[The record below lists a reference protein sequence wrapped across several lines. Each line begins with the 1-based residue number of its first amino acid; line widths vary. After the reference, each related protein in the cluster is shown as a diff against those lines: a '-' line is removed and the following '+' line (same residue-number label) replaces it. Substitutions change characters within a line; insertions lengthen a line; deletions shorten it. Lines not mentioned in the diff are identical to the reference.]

1 VIYGLGAAIFWGLA
15 DLFAAFSGRRVGVAA
30 TVLISQVAAAIA
42 ISGVV
47 LASGHDLDR
56 LTEVAGWLLP
66 IAVVTAVAY
75 VVLYR
80 ALELG
85 PIALVSPLLASY
97 AVIPVLLAV
106 IFLDESLGAVE
117 ITGAAVTIGGAVV
130 TSADVRSLRRGT
142 RVPAAALPWAL
153 ASTVLFGTAA
163 YAVAWSSKRVG
174 WLTSLWLVR
183 TSTALLFVI
192 AAVVAIAAV
201 RPGLRGGTLPTR
213 AVALCA
219 LVGLADL
226 AGTISYSRGAEVGL
240 VSIVTAV
247 SATYPL
253 IPVFGGIALLDERP
267 AVNHYIGVAMVIA
280 GLLLLGA

>member
-15 DLFAAFSGRRVGVAA
+15 DLFAAFSGRRVGVGA
-30 TVLISQVAAAIA
+30 TVLLSQVAAAVA
-42 ISGVV
+42 ISVVV
-47 LASGHDLDR
+47 LASGHDLDG
-56 LTEVAGWLLP
+56 LDEVAGWLLP
-66 IAVVTAVAY
+66 IAALTAVAY
-75 VVLYR
+75 VTLYR

-106 IFLDESLGAVE
+106 IFLDETLGSVE
-117 ITGAAVTIGGAVV
+117 IAGAAVTIGGAVV
-130 TSADVRSLRRGT
+130 TSADVRSLRTGT

-163 YAVAWSSKRVG
+163 YAVAWSAKRVG

-192 AAVVAIAAV
+192 AAVVAIAV
-201 RPGLRGGTLPTR
+201 MRPALRGTLSTR
-213 AVALCA
+213 AVGLCA
-219 LVGLADL
+219 LLGLADL
-226 AGTISYSRGAEVGL
+226 TGTISYSRGSEVGL

-267 AVNHYIGVAMVIA
+267 AINHYVGVAMVIA

>member
-30 TVLISQVAAAIA
+30 TVLLSQVAAAVA
-42 ISGVV
+42 INVVV

-56 LTEVAGWLLP
+56 VAEVAGWLTP
-66 IAVVTAVAY
+66 VAVVTAVAY
-75 VVLYR
+75 VSLYR

-106 IFLDESLGAVE
+106 IFLDESLGSIE
-117 ITGAAVTIGGAVV
+117 ITGAAVTIVGAVV
-130 TSADVRSLRRGT
+130 TSADVRSLRTGT

-153 ASTVLFGTAA
+153 GSTVLFGTAA
-163 YAVAWSSKRVG
+163 YALAWSAKRVG

-183 TSTALLFVI
+183 TSTALLFVV
-192 AAVVAIAAV
+192 AAVVAFAV
-201 RPGLRGGTLPTR
+201 LRRPALRGSLSTR

-219 LVGLADL
+219 LLGLADL
-226 AGTISYSRGAEVGL
+226 AGTISYSRGSEVGL

-267 AVNHYIGVAMVIA
+267 AINHYVGVAMVIA

>member
-1 VIYGLGAAIFWGLA
+1 MIYGLGAAIFWGIA

-30 TVLISQVAAAIA
+30 TVLLSQVAAAVA
-42 ISGVV
+42 ISVV
-47 LASGHDLDR
+47 VIASGRDLDG
-56 LTEVAGWLLP
+56 LDEVAGWLLP
-66 IAVVTAVAY
+66 IAAVTAVAY
-75 VVLYR
+75 VTLYR

-106 IFLDESLGAVE
+106 VFLDETLGSVE
-117 ITGAAVTIGGAVV
+117 IAGAAVTIGGAVV
-130 TSADVRSLRRGT
+130 TSADVRSLRSGT
-142 RVPAAALPWAL
+142 RFPAAALPWAL

-163 YAVAWSSKRVG
+163 YAVAWSAKQVG

-192 AAVVAIAAV
+192 AAVVAIAV
-201 RPGLRGGTLPTR
+201 MRPALRGTVSTR

-219 LVGLADL
+219 LLGLADL
-226 AGTISYSRGAEVGL
+226 TGTISYSRGSEVGL

-267 AVNHYIGVAMVIA
+267 AINHYVGVAMVIA

>member
-1 VIYGLGAAIFWGLA
+1 VIYGLGAAIFWGFA

-30 TVLISQVAAAIA
+30 TVLLSQVAAAVV
-42 ISGVV
+42 ISVVV

-56 LTEVAGWLLP
+56 LDEVAGWLLP
-66 IAVVTAVAY
+66 IAAVTAVAY
-75 VVLYR
+75 VTLYR

-106 IFLDESLGAVE
+106 IFLDEKLGSVE
-117 ITGAAVTIGGAVV
+117 IAGAAVTIGGAVV
-130 TSADVRSLRRGT
+130 TCADVRSLRTGT

-163 YAVAWSSKRVG
+163 YAVAWSAKRVG

-192 AAVVAIAAV
+192 AAVVAIAVVRPAV
-201 RPGLRGGTLPTR
+201 RGTLSTR

-219 LVGLADL
+219 LLGVADL
-226 AGTISYSRGAEVGL
+226 AGTISYSRGSEVGL

-267 AVNHYIGVAMVIA
+267 AINHYIGVAMVIA

>member
-1 VIYGLGAAIFWGLA
+1 MIYGLGAAIFWGIA
-15 DLFAAFSGRRVGVAA
+15 DLFAALSGRRVGVAA
-30 TVLISQVAAAIA
+30 TVLLSQVGAAVV
-42 ISGVV
+42 ISVVV

-56 LTEVAGWLLP
+56 LDEVAGWLLP
-66 IAVVTAVAY
+66 IAGVTAVAY
-75 VVLYR
+75 VTLYR

-106 IFLDESLGAVE
+106 IFLDEKLGSVE
-117 ITGAAVTIGGAVV
+117 IAGAAVTIGGAVV
-130 TSADVRSLRRGT
+130 TCADVRSLRTGT

-163 YAVAWSSKRVG
+163 YAVAWSAKRVG

-192 AAVVAIAAV
+192 AAVVAIAVVRPAV
-201 RPGLRGGTLPTR
+201 RGTLSTR

-219 LVGLADL
+219 LLGVADL
-226 AGTISYSRGAEVGL
+226 AGTISYSRGSEVGL

-267 AVNHYIGVAMVIA
+267 AINHYIGVAMVIA

>member
-1 VIYGLGAAIFWGLA
+1 MIYGLGAAIFWGIA

-30 TVLISQVAAAIA
+30 TVLLSQVAAAVA
-42 ISGVV
+42 ISVVV

-56 LTEVAGWLLP
+56 VDEVAGWLLP
-66 IAVVTAVAY
+66 IAAVTAVAY
-75 VVLYR
+75 VTLYR

-106 IFLDESLGAVE
+106 LFLDETLGSVE
-117 ITGAAVTIGGAVV
+117 IAGAAVTIGGAVV
-130 TSADVRSLRRGT
+130 TSADVRSLRTGT

-163 YAVAWSSKRVG
+163 YAVAWSAKRVG

-192 AAVVAIAAV
+192 AAVVAIAV
-201 RPGLRGGTLPTR
+201 MRPALRGTLSTR

-219 LVGLADL
+219 LLGLADL
-226 AGTISYSRGAEVGL
+226 TGTISYSRGSEVGL

-267 AVNHYIGVAMVIA
+267 AINHYVGVAMVIA

>member
-1 VIYGLGAAIFWGLA
+1 MIYGLGAAIFWGIA

-30 TVLISQVAAAIA
+30 TVLLSQVAAAVA
-42 ISGVV
+42 ISVVV

-56 LTEVAGWLLP
+56 LDEVAGWLLP
-66 IAVVTAVAY
+66 IAAITAVAY
-75 VVLYR
+75 VTLYR

-106 IFLDESLGAVE
+106 IFLDESLGSIE
-117 ITGAAVTIGGAVV
+117 MTGAAVTIVGAVV
-130 TSADVRSLRRGT
+130 TSADVRTLRTGT

-163 YAVAWSSKRVG
+163 YAVAWSAKRVG

-192 AAVVAIAAV
+192 AAVVAIAIM
-201 RPGLRGGTLPTR
+201 RPALRGTLSTR

-219 LVGLADL
+219 LLGVADL
-226 AGTISYSRGAEVGL
+226 AGTISYSRGSEVGL

-267 AVNHYIGVAMVIA
+267 AINHYVGVAMVIA

>member
-1 VIYGLGAAIFWGLA
+1 MIYGLGAAIFWGIA

-30 TVLISQVAAAIA
+30 TVLLSQVAAAVA
-42 ISGVV
+42 ISVVV

-56 LTEVAGWLLP
+56 LDEVAGWLLP
-66 IAVVTAVAY
+66 IAAITAVAY
-75 VVLYR
+75 VTLYR

-106 IFLDESLGAVE
+106 LFLDETLGSVE
-117 ITGAAVTIGGAVV
+117 IAGAAVTIGGAVV
-130 TSADVRSLRRGT
+130 TSADVRSLRTGT

-163 YAVAWSSKRVG
+163 YAVAWSAKRVG

-192 AAVVAIAAV
+192 AAVVAIALM
-201 RPGLRGGTLPTR
+201 RPALRGTLSTR

-219 LVGLADL
+219 LLGLADL
-226 AGTISYSRGAEVGL
+226 TGTISYSRGSEVGL

-267 AVNHYIGVAMVIA
+267 AINHYIGVAMVIA

>member
-1 VIYGLGAAIFWGLA
+1 VIYGLGAAIFWGIA

-30 TVLISQVAAAIA
+30 TVLLSQVAAAVA
-42 ISGVV
+42 ISVVV

-56 LTEVAGWLLP
+56 LDEVAGWLLP
-66 IAVVTAVAY
+66 IAAVTAVAY
-75 VVLYR
+75 VTLYR

-106 IFLDESLGAVE
+106 LFLDETLGSVE
-117 ITGAAVTIGGAVV
+117 IAGAAVTIGGAVV
-130 TSADVRSLRRGT
+130 TSADVRSLRK
-142 RVPAAALPWAL
+142 RVAAAALPWAL

-163 YAVAWSSKRVG
+163 YAVAWSAKRVG

-183 TSTALLFVI
+183 TSTALLFVM
-192 AAVVAIAAV
+192 AAVVVIAV
-201 RPGLRGGTLPTR
+201 MRPALRGTLSTR

-219 LVGLADL
+219 LLGLADL
-226 AGTISYSRGAEVGL
+226 TGTISYSRGSEVGL

-267 AVNHYIGVAMVIA
+267 AINHYVGVAMVIA

>member
-1 VIYGLGAAIFWGLA
+1 MIYGLGAAVFWGIA

-30 TVLISQVAAAIA
+30 TVLLSQVAAAVA
-42 ISGVV
+42 ISVLV
-47 LASGHDLDR
+47 LASGHDLDG
-56 LTEVAGWLLP
+56 LDEVAGWLLP
-66 IAVVTAVAY
+66 IAAITAVAY
-75 VVLYR
+75 VTLYR

-106 IFLDESLGAVE
+106 IFLDETLGSVGIA
-117 ITGAAVTIGGAVV
+117 GAAVTIGGAVV

-163 YAVAWSSKRVG
+163 YAVAWSAKRVG

-192 AAVVAIAAV
+192 TAVVAIAVV
-201 RPGLRGGTLPTR
+201 RPALRGRLSTR

-219 LVGLADL
+219 LLGVADL
-226 AGTISYSRGAEVGL
+226 AGTISYSRGSEVGL

-267 AVNHYIGVAMVIA
+267 AINHYVGVAMVIA

>member
-1 VIYGLGAAIFWGLA
+1 VIYGLGAAVFWGIA

-30 TVLISQVAAAIA
+30 TVLLSQVAAAVA
-42 ISGVV
+42 ISVVV
-47 LASGHDLDR
+47 LAPGHDLDG
-56 LTEVAGWLLP
+56 LDEVAGWLLP
-66 IAVVTAVAY
+66 IAAVTAVAY
-75 VVLYR
+75 VTLYR

-106 IFLDESLGAVE
+106 IFLDETLGSVE
-117 ITGAAVTIGGAVV
+117 IAGATVTIGGAVV
-130 TSADVRSLRRGT
+130 TSADVRSLRTGT

-163 YAVAWSSKRVG
+163 YAVAWSAKRVG

-183 TSTALLFVI
+183 TSTALLLVI
-192 AAVVAIAAV
+192 AAVVAIAV
-201 RPGLRGGTLPTR
+201 MRPALRGTLSTR

-219 LVGLADL
+219 LLGLADL
-226 AGTISYSRGAEVGL
+226 TGTISYSRGSEVGL

-267 AVNHYIGVAMVIA
+267 AINHYVGVAMVIS

>member
-1 VIYGLGAAIFWGLA
+1 MIYGLGAAIFWGIA

-30 TVLISQVAAAIA
+30 TVLLSQVAAAVA
-42 ISGVV
+42 ISVVV

-56 LTEVAGWLLP
+56 LDEVAGWLLP
-66 IAVVTAVAY
+66 IAAVTAVAY
-75 VVLYR
+75 VTLYR

-106 IFLDESLGAVE
+106 IFLDETLGSVE
-117 ITGAAVTIGGAVV
+117 IAGAAVTIGGAVV
-130 TSADVRSLRRGT
+130 TSADVRSLRTGT
-142 RVPAAALPWAL
+142 RVRAAALPWAL

-163 YAVAWSSKRVG
+163 YAVAWSAKRVG

-192 AAVVAIAAV
+192 AAVVTIAV
-201 RPGLRGGTLPTR
+201 MRPALRGTLSTR
-213 AVALCA
+213 AVALCT
-219 LVGLADL
+219 LLGLADL
-226 AGTISYSRGAEVGL
+226 TGTISYSRGSEVGL

-267 AVNHYIGVAMVIA
+267 AINHYVGVAMVIA

>member
-1 VIYGLGAAIFWGLA
+1 MIYGLGAAIFWGIA

-30 TVLISQVAAAIA
+30 TVLLSQVAAAVA
-42 ISGVV
+42 ISVVV

-56 LTEVAGWLLP
+56 LDEVAGWLLP
-66 IAVVTAVAY
+66 IAAITAVAY
-75 VVLYR
+75 VTLYR

-106 IFLDESLGAVE
+106 LFLDETLGSVE
-117 ITGAAVTIGGAVV
+117 IAGAAVTIGGAVV
-130 TSADVRSLRRGT
+130 TSADVRSLRTGT

-163 YAVAWSSKRVG
+163 YAVAWSAKRVG

-192 AAVVAIAAV
+192 AAVVAIAV
-201 RPGLRGGTLPTR
+201 MRPALRGTLSSR

-219 LVGLADL
+219 LLGLADL
-226 AGTISYSRGAEVGL
+226 TGTISYSRGSEVGL

-267 AVNHYIGVAMVIA
+267 AINHYIGVAMVIA

>member
-1 VIYGLGAAIFWGLA
+1 MIYGLGAAIFWGLA

-30 TVLISQVAAAIA
+30 TVLLSQVAAAVA
-42 ISGVV
+42 ISVVV

-56 LTEVAGWLLP
+56 VAEVAGWLIP
-66 IAVVTAVAY
+66 VAAVTAVAY
-75 VVLYR
+75 VSLYR

-106 IFLDESLGAVE
+106 IFLDESLGSIE
-117 ITGAAVTIGGAVV
+117 ITGAAVTIVGAVV
-130 TSADVRSLRRGT
+130 TSADVRSLRTGT
-142 RVPAAALPWAL
+142 RVRSAALPWAL

-163 YAVAWSSKRVG
+163 YALAWSAKRVG

-183 TSTALLFVI
+183 TSTALVFVV
-192 AAVVAIAAV
+192 AAVVAFAV
-201 RPGLRGGTLPTR
+201 MRPALRGTLSTR

-219 LVGLADL
+219 LLGLADL
-226 AGTISYSRGAEVGL
+226 AGTISYSRGSEVGL

-267 AVNHYIGVAMVIA
+267 AINHYVGVAMVIA

>member
-1 VIYGLGAAIFWGLA
+1 VIYGLGAAIFWGIA

-30 TVLISQVAAAIA
+30 TVLLSQVAAAVA
-42 ISGVV
+42 ISVVV

-56 LTEVAGWLLP
+56 LDEVAGWLLP
-66 IAVVTAVAY
+66 IAAVTAVAY
-75 VVLYR
+75 VTLYR

-106 IFLDESLGAVE
+106 LFLDEALGSVE
-117 ITGAAVTIGGAVV
+117 IAGAAVTIGGAVV
-130 TSADVRSLRRGT
+130 TSADVRSLRTGT

-163 YAVAWSSKRVG
+163 YAVAWSAKRVG

-192 AAVVAIAAV
+192 AAVVAIAV
-201 RPGLRGGTLPTR
+201 IRPALRGTLSIR

-219 LVGLADL
+219 LLGLADL
-226 AGTISYSRGAEVGL
+226 TGTISYSRGSEVGL

-267 AVNHYIGVAMVIA
+267 AINHYVGVAMVIA

>member
-30 TVLISQVAAAIA
+30 TVLISQVAAAVA
-42 ISGVV
+42 ISVVV
-47 LASGHDLDR
+47 LASRDDLDR
-56 LTEVAGWLLP
+56 LSEVAGWLLP
-66 IAVVTAVAY
+66 IAAVTAVAY
-75 VVLYR
+75 VTLYR

-85 PIALVSPLLASY
+85 PIALVSPLLSSY

-106 IFLDESLGAVE
+106 IFLDESLGPVE
-117 ITGAAVTIGGAVV
+117 IAGAAVTIGGAVV
-130 TSADVRSLRRGT
+130 TSADVRSLRTGT
-142 RVPAAALPWAL
+142 RVAAAALPWAL
-153 ASTVLFGTAA
+153 ASTILFGTAA
-163 YAVAWSSKRVG
+163 YAVAWSAKRVG

-192 AAVVAIAAV
+192 AAVVAIAV
-201 RPGLRGGTLPTR
+201 MRPALRGTLSTR

-219 LVGLADL
+219 LLGLADL
-226 AGTISYSRGAEVGL
+226 TGTISYSRGSEVGL

-267 AVNHYIGVAMVIA
+267 AINHYVGVAMVIA

>member
-1 VIYGLGAAIFWGLA
+1 MIYGLGAAIFWGIA

-30 TVLISQVAAAIA
+30 TVLLSQVAAAVA
-42 ISGVV
+42 ISVVV

-56 LTEVAGWLLP
+56 LDEVAGWLLP
-66 IAVVTAVAY
+66 IAAITAVAY
-75 VVLYR
+75 VTLYR

-106 IFLDESLGAVE
+106 LFLDETLGSVE
-117 ITGAAVTIGGAVV
+117 IAGAAVTIGGAVV
-130 TSADVRSLRRGT
+130 TSADVRSLRTGT

-163 YAVAWSSKRVG
+163 YAVAWSAKRVG

-192 AAVVAIAAV
+192 AAVVAIAV
-201 RPGLRGGTLPTR
+201 MRPALRGTLSAR

-219 LVGLADL
+219 L
-226 AGTISYSRGAEVGL
+226 
-240 VSIVTAV
+240 
-247 SATYPL
+247 
-253 IPVFGGIALLDERP
+253 
-267 AVNHYIGVAMVIA
+267 
-280 GLLLLGA
+280 LG

>member
-1 VIYGLGAAIFWGLA
+1 VIYGLGAAIFWGIA

-30 TVLISQVAAAIA
+30 TVLLSQVAAAVA
-42 ISGVV
+42 ISVVV
-47 LASGHDLDR
+47 LASGHDLDG
-56 LTEVAGWLLP
+56 LDEVAGWLLP
-66 IAVVTAVAY
+66 IAAITAVAY
-75 VVLYR
+75 VTLYR

-106 IFLDESLGAVE
+106 IFLDETLGSVE
-117 ITGAAVTIGGAVV
+117 IAGAAVTIGGAVV

-163 YAVAWSSKRVG
+163 YAVAWSAKRVG

-192 AAVVAIAAV
+192 AAVVAIAV
-201 RPGLRGGTLPTR
+201 MRPPLRGRLSSQ

-219 LVGLADL
+219 LLGVADL
-226 AGTISYSRGAEVGL
+226 AGTISYSRGSEVGL

-267 AVNHYIGVAMVIA
+267 AINHYVGVAMVIA

>member
-1 VIYGLGAAIFWGLA
+1 VIYGLGAAIFWGIA

-30 TVLISQVAAAIA
+30 TVLLSQVAAAVA
-42 ISGVV
+42 ISVVV

-56 LTEVAGWLLP
+56 LDEVAGWLLP
-66 IAVVTAVAY
+66 IAAVTAVAY
-75 VVLYR
+75 VTLYR

-106 IFLDESLGAVE
+106 LFLDETLGSVE
-117 ITGAAVTIGGAVV
+117 IAGAAVTIGGAVV
-130 TSADVRSLRRGT
+130 TSADVRSLRTGT
-142 RVPAAALPWAL
+142 RVAAAALPWAL

-163 YAVAWSSKRVG
+163 YAVAWSAKRVG

-192 AAVVAIAAV
+192 AAVVAIAV
-201 RPGLRGGTLPTR
+201 MRPAIRGTLSTR
-213 AVALCA
+213 AVTLCA
-219 LVGLADL
+219 LLGLADL
-226 AGTISYSRGAEVGL
+226 TGTISYSRGSEVGL

-267 AVNHYIGVAMVIA
+267 AINHYVGVAMVIA

>member
-1 VIYGLGAAIFWGLA
+1 MIYGLGAAIFWGIA

-30 TVLISQVAAAIA
+30 TVLLSQVAAAVA
-42 ISGVV
+42 INVVV

-56 LTEVAGWLLP
+56 LDEVAGWLLP
-66 IAVVTAVAY
+66 IAAITAVAY
-75 VVLYR
+75 VTLYR

-106 IFLDESLGAVE
+106 LFLDETLGSVE
-117 ITGAAVTIGGAVV
+117 IAGAAVTIAGAVV
-130 TSADVRSLRRGT
+130 TSADVRSLRTGT

-163 YAVAWSSKRVG
+163 YAVAWSAKRVG

-192 AAVVAIAAV
+192 AAVVAIAV
-201 RPGLRGGTLPTR
+201 MRPALRGTLSTR

-219 LVGLADL
+219 LLGLADL
-226 AGTISYSRGAEVGL
+226 TGTISYSRGSEVGL

-253 IPVFGGIALLDERP
+253 IPVFGGIVLLDERP

>member
-1 VIYGLGAAIFWGLA
+1 VIYGLGAAIFWGIA
-15 DLFAAFSGRRVGVAA
+15 DLLAAFSGRRVGVAA
-30 TVLISQVAAAIA
+30 TVLISQVAAAVA
-42 ISGVV
+42 ISVVV
-47 LASGHDLDR
+47 LASGHDLDG
-56 LTEVAGWLLP
+56 LDEVAGWLLP

-75 VVLYR
+75 VTLYR

-106 IFLDESLGAVE
+106 IFLDETLGSVE
-117 ITGAAVTIGGAVV
+117 IAGAAVTIGGAVV
-130 TSADVRSLRRGT
+130 TSADVRSLRTGLRI
-142 RVPAAALPWAL
+142 PAAAFPWAL

-163 YAVAWSSKRVG
+163 YAIAWSAKRVG

-183 TSTALLFVI
+183 TSTAVLFVL
-192 AAVVAIAAV
+192 AAVVAIAVV
-201 RPGLRGGTLPTR
+201 RPALRGTLSTR

-219 LVGLADL
+219 LLGLADL
-226 AGTISYSRGAEVGL
+226 TGTISYSRGSEVGL

-267 AVNHYIGVAMVIA
+267 AINHYVGVAMVIA
-280 GLLLLGA
+280 GLMLLGA

>member
-30 TVLISQVAAAIA
+30 TVLISQVAAAVA

-66 IAVVTAVAY
+66 IAAVTAVAY
-75 VVLYR
+75 VTLYR

-106 IFLDESLGAVE
+106 MFLDESLGSVE
-117 ITGAAVTIGGAVV
+117 IAGAAVTIGGAVV
-130 TSADVRSLRRGT
+130 TSADVRALRTGT

-153 ASTVLFGTAA
+153 ASTVLFGIAA
-163 YAVAWSSKRVG
+163 YAVAWSAKRVG

-192 AAVVAIAAV
+192 AAVVALAVV
-201 RPGLRGGTLPTR
+201 RPALRGRLPGR

-219 LVGLADL
+219 LLGLADL
-226 AGTISYSRGAEVGL
+226 AGTISYSRGSEVGL

-253 IPVFGGIALLDERP
+253 IPVFGGIAVLDERP
-267 AVNHYIGVAMVIA
+267 AINQYIGVAMVIA

>member
-30 TVLISQVAAAIA
+30 TVLISQVAAAVA
-42 ISGVV
+42 ISVVV
-47 LASGHDLDR
+47 LASGDDLDR
-56 LTEVAGWLLP
+56 LSEVAGWLLP
-66 IAVVTAVAY
+66 IAAVTAVAY
-75 VVLYR
+75 VTLYR

-106 IFLDESLGAVE
+106 IFLGESLGPVE
-117 ITGAAVTIGGAVV
+117 IAGAAVTIGGAVV
-130 TSADVRSLRRGT
+130 TSADVRSLRTGT
-142 RVPAAALPWAL
+142 RVAAAALPWAL
-153 ASTVLFGTAA
+153 ASTILFGTAA
-163 YAVAWSSKRVG
+163 YAVAWSAKRVG

-183 TSTALLFVI
+183 TSTALLFVM
-192 AAVVAIAAV
+192 AAVVVIAV
-201 RPGLRGGTLPTR
+201 MRPALRGTLSTR

-219 LVGLADL
+219 LLGLADL
-226 AGTISYSRGAEVGL
+226 TGTISYSRGSEVGL

-267 AVNHYIGVAMVIA
+267 AINHYVGVAMVIA

>member
-1 VIYGLGAAIFWGLA
+1 MIYGLGAAIFWGIA

-30 TVLISQVAAAIA
+30 TVLLSQVAAAVA
-42 ISGVV
+42 ISVV
-47 LASGHDLDR
+47 VVASGHDLDR
-56 LTEVAGWLLP
+56 LDEVAGWLLP
-66 IAVVTAVAY
+66 IAAITAVAY
-75 VVLYR
+75 VTLYR

-106 IFLDESLGAVE
+106 LFLDETLGSVE
-117 ITGAAVTIGGAVV
+117 IAGAAVTIGGAVV
-130 TSADVRSLRRGT
+130 TSADVRSLRTGT

-163 YAVAWSSKRVG
+163 YAVAWSAKRVG

-192 AAVVAIAAV
+192 AAVVAMAV
-201 RPGLRGGTLPTR
+201 IRPALRGTLSAR

-219 LVGLADL
+219 LLGVADL
-226 AGTISYSRGAEVGL
+226 TGTISYSRGSEVGL

-267 AVNHYIGVAMVIA
+267 AVNHYVGVAMVIA

>member
-1 VIYGLGAAIFWGLA
+1 VIYGLGAAIFWGIA

-30 TVLISQVAAAIA
+30 TVLLSQVAAAVA
-42 ISGVV
+42 ISVVV

-56 LTEVAGWLLP
+56 LDEVAGWLLP
-66 IAVVTAVAY
+66 IAAVTAVAY
-75 VVLYR
+75 VTLYR

-106 IFLDESLGAVE
+106 LFLDETLGSVE
-117 ITGAAVTIGGAVV
+117 IAGAAVTIGGAVV
-130 TSADVRSLRRGT
+130 TSADVRSLRTGT

-163 YAVAWSSKRVG
+163 YAVAWSAKRVG

-192 AAVVAIAAV
+192 AAVVAIAV
-201 RPGLRGGTLPTR
+201 MRPALRGSLSTR

-219 LVGLADL
+219 LLGLADL
-226 AGTISYSRGAEVGL
+226 TGTISYSRGSEVGL

-267 AVNHYIGVAMVIA
+267 AINHYVGVAMVIA

>member
-1 VIYGLGAAIFWGLA
+1 MIYGLGAAIFWGIA

-30 TVLISQVAAAIA
+30 TVLLSQVGAAVV
-42 ISGVV
+42 ISVVV

-56 LTEVAGWLLP
+56 LDEVAGWLLP
-66 IAVVTAVAY
+66 IAGVTAVAY
-75 VVLYR
+75 VTLYR

-106 IFLDESLGAVE
+106 IFLDETLGSVE
-117 ITGAAVTIGGAVV
+117 IAGAAVTIGGAVV
-130 TSADVRSLRRGT
+130 TCADVRSLRTGT

-163 YAVAWSSKRVG
+163 YAVAWSAKRVG

-192 AAVVAIAAV
+192 AAVVAIAVVRPAV
-201 RPGLRGGTLPTR
+201 RGTLSTR

-219 LVGLADL
+219 LLGVADL
-226 AGTISYSRGAEVGL
+226 AGTISYSRGSEVGL

-267 AVNHYIGVAMVIA
+267 AINHYIGVAMVIA

>member
-1 VIYGLGAAIFWGLA
+1 VIYGLGAAIFWGIA

-30 TVLISQVAAAIA
+30 TVLLSQVAAAVA
-42 ISGVV
+42 IGVVV
-47 LASGHDLDR
+47 LASGHDLDG
-56 LTEVAGWLLP
+56 LDEVAGWLLP
-66 IAVVTAVAY
+66 IAAITAVAY
-75 VVLYR
+75 VTLYR

-106 IFLDESLGAVE
+106 IFLDETLGSVE
-117 ITGAAVTIGGAVV
+117 IAGAAVTIGGAVV

-163 YAVAWSSKRVG
+163 YAVAWSAKRVG

-192 AAVVAIAAV
+192 AAVVAIAV
-201 RPGLRGGTLPTR
+201 MRPPLRGRLSSQ

-219 LVGLADL
+219 LLGVADL
-226 AGTISYSRGAEVGL
+226 AGTISYSRGSEVGL

-267 AVNHYIGVAMVIA
+267 AINHYVGVAMVIA

>member
-1 VIYGLGAAIFWGLA
+1 VIYGLGAAIFWGIA

-30 TVLISQVAAAIA
+30 TVLLSQVAAAVA
-42 ISGVV
+42 ITVVV
-47 LASGHDLDR
+47 LASGHGLDEVD
-56 LTEVAGWLLP
+56 EVASWLIP
-66 IAVVTAVAY
+66 VAAVTAVAY
-75 VVLYR
+75 VTLYR

-163 YAVAWSSKRVG
+163 YAVAWSARRVG

-192 AAVVAIAAV
+192 AAVVAIAV
-201 RPGLRGGTLPTR
+201 RRPALRGRLSAR
-213 AVALCA
+213 SVALCA

>member
-1 VIYGLGAAIFWGLA
+1 MIYGLGAAIFWGIA
-15 DLFAAFSGRRVGVAA
+15 DLFAAFSGRRVGVGA
-30 TVLISQVAAAIA
+30 TVVLSQVAAAVA

-47 LASGHDLDR
+47 LASGHDLDG
-56 LTEVAGWLLP
+56 LDEVAGWLLP
-66 IAVVTAVAY
+66 IAAVTAVAY
-75 VVLYR
+75 VTLYR

-106 IFLDESLGAVE
+106 IFLDETLGSVE
-117 ITGAAVTIGGAVV
+117 IAGAAVTIGGAVV
-130 TSADVRSLRRGT
+130 TSADVRSLRTGT

-163 YAVAWSSKRVG
+163 YAVAWSAKRVG

-192 AAVVAIAAV
+192 AAVVAIAV
-201 RPGLRGGTLPTR
+201 MRPALRGTLSTR
-213 AVALCA
+213 AVGLCA
-219 LVGLADL
+219 LLGLADL
-226 AGTISYSRGAEVGL
+226 TGTISYSRGSELGL

-267 AVNHYIGVAMVIA
+267 AINHYVGVAMVIA

>member
-1 VIYGLGAAIFWGLA
+1 MIYGLGAAIFWGLA

-30 TVLISQVAAAIA
+30 TVLLSQVAAAVA
-42 ISGVV
+42 ISVVV

-56 LTEVAGWLLP
+56 VAEVAGWLIP
-66 IAVVTAVAY
+66 VAAVTAVAY
-75 VVLYR
+75 VSLYR

-106 IFLDESLGAVE
+106 ILLDESLGSIE
-117 ITGAAVTIGGAVV
+117 ITGAAVTIVGAVV
-130 TSADVRSLRRGT
+130 TSADVRSLRTGT
-142 RVPAAALPWAL
+142 RVRSAALPWAL

-163 YAVAWSSKRVG
+163 YALAWSAKRVG

-183 TSTALLFVI
+183 TSTALVFVV
-192 AAVVAIAAV
+192 AAVVAFAV
-201 RPGLRGGTLPTR
+201 MRPALRGTLSTR

-219 LVGLADL
+219 LLGLADL
-226 AGTISYSRGAEVGL
+226 AGTISYSRGSEVGL

-267 AVNHYIGVAMVIA
+267 AINHYVGVAMVIA

>member
-1 VIYGLGAAIFWGLA
+1 MIYGLGAAIFWGIA

-30 TVLISQVAAAIA
+30 TVLLSQVAAAVA
-42 ISGVV
+42 ISVVV

-56 LTEVAGWLLP
+56 LDEVVGWLLP
-66 IAVVTAVAY
+66 ITAVTAVAY
-75 VVLYR
+75 VTLYR

-106 IFLDESLGAVE
+106 IFLDETLGSVE
-117 ITGAAVTIGGAVV
+117 IAGAAVTIGGAVV
-130 TSADVRSLRRGT
+130 TSADVRSLRART

-163 YAVAWSSKRVG
+163 YAVAWSAKRVG

-192 AAVVAIAAV
+192 AAVVAIAVV
-201 RPGLRGGTLPTR
+201 RPALRGTLSTR
-213 AVALCA
+213 AVAVCA
-219 LVGLADL
+219 LLGLADL
-226 AGTISYSRGAEVGL
+226 AGTISYSRGSEVGL

-267 AVNHYIGVAMVIA
+267 AINHYIGVAMVIA

>member
-1 VIYGLGAAIFWGLA
+1 VIYGLGAAIFWGIA

-30 TVLISQVAAAIA
+30 TVLLSQVAAAVA
-42 ISGVV
+42 ISVVV

-56 LTEVAGWLLP
+56 VDEVAGWLLP
-66 IAVVTAVAY
+66 IAAVTAVAY
-75 VVLYR
+75 VTLYR

-106 IFLDESLGAVE
+106 LFLDETLGSVE
-117 ITGAAVTIGGAVV
+117 IAGAAVTIGGAVV
-130 TSADVRSLRRGT
+130 TSADVRSLRTGT

-163 YAVAWSSKRVG
+163 YAVAWSAKRVG

-192 AAVVAIAAV
+192 AAVVAIAV
-201 RPGLRGGTLPTR
+201 MRPALRGTLSTR

-219 LVGLADL
+219 LLGLADL
-226 AGTISYSRGAEVGL
+226 TGTISYSRGSEVGL

-267 AVNHYIGVAMVIA
+267 AINHYVGVAMVIA

>member
-1 VIYGLGAAIFWGLA
+1 VIYGLGAAVFWGLA

-30 TVLISQVAAAIA
+30 TVLISQVAAAVA
-42 ISGVV
+42 ISVVV

-56 LTEVAGWLLP
+56 LAEVAGWLLP

-75 VVLYR
+75 VALYR

-117 ITGAAVTIGGAVV
+117 IAGAAVTIGGAVV
-130 TSADVRSLRRGT
+130 TTADVRSLRTGT

-153 ASTVLFGTAA
+153 ASTLLFGTAA
-163 YAVAWSSKRVG
+163 YAVAWSAKRVG

-183 TSTALLFVI
+183 TSTALLLVI
-192 AAVVAIAAV
+192 AAVVAIALL
-201 RPGLRGGTLPTR
+201 RPALRETVPGR
-213 AVALCA
+213 ALALCA
-219 LVGLADL
+219 LLGLADL
-226 AGTISYSRGAEVGL
+226 AGTISYSRGSEVGL

-267 AVNHYIGVAMVIA
+267 AANHYVGVAMVIA